1 MNDLTAFTQ
10 LRQEGWIILGAL
22 MVPLTV
28 FFVWGLLRAAQQ
40 RQAERRQMAEVSSLL
55 NEHNP
60 YDPEEPPDSEDLAEA
75 VREKMEQLPAGGA
88 VRRAMQLVDR
98 ARMMATPDL
107 EGGVEAVQAASGAP
121 LAAVR
126 NVPNLLMLSGLLG
139 TVLGLAGSIGTLAE
153 PIRNAATATEPG
165 ALAKALAETMTLM
178 QGAFGAS
185 LWGILLSLATGI
197 AYALAA
203 RQQEQHQDQL
213 AEFIHVDLVP
223 ALFPR
228 AITGQME
235 RMGRYLKT
243 AGDSFENI
251 HVKLSS
257 VAGQL
262 ETVLGQ
268 AGETL
273 GQSLTQLSATST
285 QIETVFG
292 EMNQSVSELT
302 EGLSRGVSDLVQA
315 QEGAAQSL
323 QTSSRELQD
332 HLSQQA
338 QIVTGLQETVGERTS
353 LLLER
358 VDQVGDNLGRAAK
371 NFEQAGQSIQAENSA
386 YASRLDRNF
395 ERLERQ
401 LSRQETPPS

>member
-1 MNDLTAFTQ
+1 
-10 LRQEGWIILGAL
+10 
-22 MVPLTV
+22 
-28 FFVWGLLRAAQQ
+28 
-40 RQAERRQMAEVSSLL
+40 
-55 NEHNP
+55 
-60 YDPEEPPDSEDLAEA
+60 
-75 VREKMEQLPAGGA
+75 
-88 VRRAMQLVDR
+88 
-98 ARMMATPDL
+98 
-107 EGGVEAVQAASGAP
+107 
-121 LAAVR
+121 
-126 NVPNLLMLSGLLG
+126 
-139 TVLGLAGSIGTLAE
+139 
-153 PIRNAATATEPG
+153 
-165 ALAKALAETMTLM
+165 MTLM

-302 EGLSRGVSDLVQA
+302 EA
-315 QEGAAQSL
+315 
-323 QTSSRELQD
+323 
-332 HLSQQA
+332 
-338 QIVTGLQETVGERTS
+338 
-353 LLLER
+353 
-358 VDQVGDNLGRAAK
+358 
-371 NFEQAGQSIQAENSA
+371 
-386 YASRLDRNF
+386 
-395 ERLERQ
+395 
-401 LSRQETPPS
+401 